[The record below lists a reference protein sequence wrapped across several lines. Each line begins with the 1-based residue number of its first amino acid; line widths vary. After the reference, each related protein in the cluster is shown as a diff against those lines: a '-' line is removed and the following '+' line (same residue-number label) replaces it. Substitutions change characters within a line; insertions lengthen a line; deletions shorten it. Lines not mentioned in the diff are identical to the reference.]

1 MFNLLGDHLFED
13 VVTRVEQSRVA
24 YNSQAEDFRD
34 LNGSLQAYLKD
45 IKKID
50 HENRLLQDNIEQ
62 IRTNYILTLDNH
74 LKRLPQDF
82 REHSHKLTEA
92 HIERYKSKSQARRFI
107 NEREE
112 LKKRINFVSSNEKE
126 QIKRINNLQRHQNLV
141 QKELKSL
148 NEQLQHL
155 YGFVENEKQQH
166 LQAMSKVDEL
176 QIQLEHIC
184 IQRSKAEFE
193 IQTLR
198 EELKLMQTSKEFLD
212 DEHQMILSTQAEANE
227 YLLSCLNESITRISE
242 DFNELNKAQIKQVEN
257 EYKHMMTVAKENSL
271 ANANKNETMANH
283 QRAAQI
289 EYEKLQDEHR
299 CMTQELTIVTDHNL
313 VLTEQILAMEADLFS
328 IRDER
333 MKELTVKDNELE
345 RSKIELQSLNEKL
358 NHLAEYD
365 RNLKFELTLYRGV
378 LEGEYRRKQQ
388 QLINNQYPIRPT
400 TLKTTVTQSNKTSSL
415 LNNRNEVE
423 IDFETTSAELDQILS
438 AKSKFKKEN
447 IESDHQESSLQ
458 EETIDP
464 TNLPLRTSIE
474 KSGSPIIVPAPSDR
488 SSPYTPQAH
497 FSPTQ
502 FDNQQ
507 ASVDAWQSPSSAA
520 GVQVYLITATQNEP
534 TSIANVLPFL
544 TEVYR
549 PPPVRLETSQQFP
562 NAAEL
567 SSVSVLTDQEMSLNA
582 QLSSLTSDD
591 EQDPSKKNPSAVA
604 QFEDHEQSFDDY
616 ESSST
621 LLKEVEALSKFSMMG
636 EQKFSDTQKS
646 PTISTNTTVS
656 NDQSPSKSLENQE
669 ITSDF
674 EQPERIETPQ
684 QNASNELNSEEQAST
699 ITEEQ
704 PISSEIQQD
713 STTDDTVNEQP
724 FREISDGYEIVTVE
738 LPSPIAEDDEKSNAS
753 LNETNENH
761 QSSGSTESLT
771 IEEHDVHKVE
781 QQEMPSLNAPTTS
794 LEEIKA
800 EEPTSFSDQHKI
812 EENSKIHFI
821 SSPGY
826 YGTTINN
833 EEFNDQPLFKTLLY
847 DVESDNIDSTKDVDA
862 SSLKSEDKK
871 SQDYD
876 ESHLEAVVQDLRYI
890 YCQFA
895 NDEDLLEINDAFPEK
910 LIDRLEFGDNLI
922 RILFD
927 GLLRKYLVQPAKEE
941 IRSKTLDWIEF
952 RDILFPILTGRYT
965 EQHIRKLFDLLDLR
979 KDGYLSLVQIVE
991 LLELLQIN
999 NTDELTSN
1007 MINKLNKNENDK
1019 INFDELIETI
1029 KEIDDAKTNILSEEI
1044 ESKPWYMRRVVD
1056 EENHDSKSISF
1067 EVPNVIFPIKINDD
1081 VLEMINNG
1089 IMLLRRIFKRVGA
1102 DIETKQLDSNKP
1114 ALSMKLTNE
1123 FIHNNVHIS
1132 SDDLEAFIELYLN
1145 RKRNSDVFINWV
1157 EFRDLCLP
1165 FVIGGNFVKED
1176 IERWFN
1182 VFDDKEQ
1189 RIIIPEQV
1197 LHLLRLLQ
1205 VPNPDKILKKMV
1217 ELSDTYTNNNNNS
1230 WTLGELIFALDNI
1243 DEMTARILP
1252 SNQPILS
1259 YDLNW
1264 FNKI

>member
-1 MFNLLGDHLFED
+1 MFNLLGDQAFED
-13 VVTRVEQSRVA
+13 LVTRVEQSRVA
-24 YNSQAEDFRD
+24 YHSQAEDFRD
-34 LNGSLQAYLKD
+34 LNGSLQTYLKD

-50 HENRLLQDNIEQ
+50 DENRLLQDNIEQ

-82 REHSHKLTEA
+82 REHSHELTEA
-92 HIERYKSKSQARRFI
+92 HIERYKSKSKARRFI

-126 QIKRINNLQRHQNLV
+126 QTKRINNLQRHQNLV

-148 NEQLQHL
+148 NEQLQNL
-155 YGFVENEKQQH
+155 YVFVENEKQQH
-166 LQAMSKVDEL
+166 LKAMSKVDDL

-184 IQRSKAEFE
+184 IQRSKTEFE

-257 EYKHMMTVAKENSL
+257 EYKHMMTVAEENFL
-271 ANANKNETMANH
+271 ANANKNETMENH

-289 EYEKLQDEHR
+289 ECEKLQDEHR
-299 CMTQELTIVTDHNL
+299 CMTQELTVVSDHNL
-313 VLTEQILAMEADLFS
+313 VLTEQILAMEADLYS

-333 MKELTVKDNELE
+333 MKELMIKDNELE
-345 RSKIELQSLNEKL
+345 RSKMELQSLNEKL

-388 QLINNQYPIRPT
+388 QLMNKQYPIRPT
-400 TLKTTVTQSNKTSSL
+400 TLRTTVTQSNKTSSL

-423 IDFETTSAELDQILS
+423 MDFEKTSAELDQILS
-438 AKSKFKKEN
+438 TMSKFKEEK

-458 EETIDP
+458 EETIEP
-464 TNLPLRTSIE
+464 TNFPLRTSIE
-474 KSGSPIIVPAPSDR
+474 KLESPIIVPAPSDR
-488 SSPYTPQAH
+488 SSPSTPQAR

-507 ASVDAWQSPSSAA
+507 SPADAWQSPSSAA
-520 GVQVYLITATQNEP
+520 GVQVYLITATNES

-562 NAAEL
+562 EAAE
-567 SSVSVLTDQEMSLNA
+567 SSLASVLTDQDISLCA
-582 QLSSLTSDD
+582 QLSSPTSVD
-591 EQDPSKKNPSAVA
+591 EQDPSEKNPSAVA
-604 QFEDHEQSFDDY
+604 QFEDH

-621 LLKEVEALSKFSMMG
+621 LLKEVEALSNISMMS

-646 PTISTNTTVS
+646 PTTSINTTLS
-656 NDQSPSKSLENQE
+656 NDQSPSKSLEKQE
-669 ITSDF
+669 IIPDF
-674 EQPERIETPQ
+674 EQPELIETSQ
-684 QNASNELNSEEQAST
+684 QNASNQLNNEKRASP

-713 STTDDTVNEQP
+713 STTDGTVGEQP
-724 FREISDGYEIVTVE
+724 FRVISDGYEIVTTE
-738 LPSPIAEDDEKSNAS
+738 LPSLIAEEDENSNAS
-753 LNETNENH
+753 LNETNDNH
-761 QSSGSTESLT
+761 QSSGSTEPLT
-771 IEEHDVHKVE
+771 IEQHDVHEVE
-781 QQEMPSLNAPTTS
+781 QQEILSLNAPSTS
-794 LEEIKA
+794 LEETKA

-833 EEFNDQPLFKTLLY
+833 EEFNDQPLSKTLLD
-847 DVESDNIDSTKDVDA
+847 DVESDIVNSTKDADS

-876 ESHLEAVVQDLRYI
+876 ESHLEAIIQDLRYV

-965 EQHIRKLFDLLDLR
+965 EKHIRKLFDLFDLK

-999 NTDELTSN
+999 NTDEFTSN
-1007 MINKLNKNENDK
+1007 MMNKLNKNENDK
-1019 INFDELIETI
+1019 TNSDELIEAI
-1029 KEIDDAKTNILSEEI
+1029 KESDDGKTNILSEEI
-1044 ESKPWYMRRVVD
+1044 ESKPWYMRPVVD

-1067 EVPNVIFPIKINDD
+1067 EVPNFIFPIKINDK

-1089 IMLLRRIFKRVGA
+1089 IMLLGRIFKRVGA

-1176 IERWFN
+1176 IERWFD

-1205 VPNPDKILKKMV
+1205 VPNPDEILKKMV
-1217 ELSDTYTNNNNNS
+1217 ELADAYTNNNDNS
-1230 WTLGELIFALDNI
+1230 WTQGELIFALDNI
-1243 DEMTARILP
+1243 DEMAARILP
-1252 SNQPILS
+1252 SNQLILS

-1264 FNKI
+1264 FKKI